1 MGVLAPTNGP
11 VKLLTHTGPPV
22 TADGIFTQGSQA
34 MDTLDVL
41 YVCTASGTPGTW
53 VTVTAGGG
61 GSVSSVFTRTGA
73 VVATSG
79 DYSVGQVTGA
89 APLASPAFTG
99 SPTAPTQTPGDNTTK
114 IATDA
119 FVAAAIAPLAPLA
132 SPALTGSPTA
142 PTQTPGDNTTKLA
155 TDAFVATAIANA
167 TLAILGA
174 VYPVGSTYIETTG
187 VNPATT
193 FGFGTWAAFA
203 PGQLLI
209 GVGSFTDGSGNSQT
223 ITSGQQLGEFKHLLT
238 SGETGT
244 TPHGHGWTDA
254 AHAHAQY
261 PGNGSGGSGYVGG
274 PSGALYGLPANN
286 TGNNNVAVG
295 TVNNAAAASASS
307 SHNNIQ
313 PSFGV
318 YIWHRTA

>member
-11 VKLLTHTGPPV
+11 VTVLAHTGPPV
-22 TADGIFTQGSQA
+22 TADGIFTKGSQA
-34 MDTLDVL
+34 MDTSDFL

-53 VTVTAGGG
+53 VIVSAGGG
-61 GSVSSVFTRTGA
+61 GSVTSVFTRTGA

-114 IATDA
+114 I
-119 FVAAAIAPLAPLA
+119 
-132 SPALTGSPTA
+132 
-142 PTQTPGDNTTKLA
+142 A